1 MVQIKSMTGFG
12 TAEAENQNWHVK
24 AEIKSLNNKFLDLN
38 IRLPKAFKDKE
49 IEFRQ
54 LLMLKAG
61 RGSVSLFINAE
72 RKENNQSAD
81 SLVVNTSVA
90 NGYKIKLEKLA
101 SELSLESGNL
111 FNTILTM
118 PDVLKFDETDGVEE
132 DWLLLKNTVEA
143 AFAKFDDFRIQEGN
157 TIRKYFEDCLAAIQ
171 LQLKTV
177 EIEEKPRK
185 EAIKDKLFQALADQ
199 KEKLEIDHNRFE
211 QELIFYLEKFDIGEE
226 KSRLNNHLGYFNE
239 TLAKDANG
247 KKLNFIAQEIGRE
260 INTMGSK
267 AKYFPI
273 QQAVVCMKEELEK
286 IKEQLLNIL

>member
-1 MVQIKSMTGFG
+1 MTGFG
-12 TAEAENQNWHVK
+12 TAEAENQNWRVK

-72 RKENNQSAD
+72 RKEDNQSAD

-90 NGYKIKLEKLA
+90 CGYKVKLEKLA
-101 SELSLESGNL
+101 KDLSLESNNL

-132 DWLLLKNTVEA
+132 DWILLKTTVET
-143 AFAKFDDFRIQEGN
+143 AFEKFDEFRIQEGN
-157 TIRKYFEDCLAAIQ
+157 TIKKYFEDCIASIHLH
-171 LQLKTV
+171 LKTV

-185 EAIKDKLFQALADQ
+185 EAIRDKLFQALADQ
-199 KEKLEIDHNRFE
+199 KEKLEFDHNRFE

-226 KSRLNNHLGYFNE
+226 KSRLNNHLTYFNE

-267 AKYFPI
+267 ANYFPI

>member
-1 MVQIKSMTGFG
+1 MTGFG
-12 TAEAENQNWHVK
+12 TAEAENQSWRIK
-24 AEIKSLNNKFLDLN
+24 AELKSLNNKFLDLN

-54 LLMLKAG
+54 MLMLKVG

-72 RKENNQSAD
+72 KKENNQSAD
-81 SLVVNTSVA
+81 SLVVNTA
-90 NGYKIKLEKLA
+90 MAIGYKTKLEKLA
-101 SELSLESGNL
+101 TDLNL
-111 FNTILTM
+111 DNATLFSTIITM

-132 DWLLLKNTVEA
+132 DWVLLKQTVEA
-143 AFAKFDDFRIQEGN
+143 AFDKFDAFRIQEGN
-157 TIRKYFEDCLAAIQ
+157 TIKKYFEDCIAAIK

-185 EAIKDKLFQALADQ
+185 EAIKDKLFQALTEQ

-226 KSRLNNHLGYFNE
+226 KSRLNNHLSFFIE
-239 TLAKDANG
+239 TLEKDANG

-267 AKYFPI
+267 ANYFPI

>member
-1 MVQIKSMTGFG
+1 MTGFG
-12 TAEAENQNWHVK
+12 TAEAENSNWRIK
-24 AEIKSLNNKFLDLN
+24 AELKSLNNKFLDLN

-54 LLMLKAG
+54 MLMLKVG
-61 RGSVSLFINAE
+61 RGSVSLFITAE
-72 RKENNQSAD
+72 KKEENQSAD
-81 SLVVNTSVA
+81 SLVINTAVA
-90 NGYKIKLEKLA
+90 AGYKSKLEKLA
-101 SELSLESGNL
+101 SDLHLNEVAL
-111 FNTILTM
+111 FNTIINM

-132 DWLLLKNTVEA
+132 DWIMLKETVEK
-143 AFAKFDDFRIQEGN
+143 AFEKFDNFRIQEGN
-157 TIRKYFEDCLAAIQ
+157 TIKTYFENCIAAIH
-171 LQLKTV
+171 LQVKTV

-199 KEKLEIDHNRFE
+199 KEKVEIDHNRFE

-226 KSRLNNHLGYFNE
+226 KSRLNNHLEYFIE
-239 TLAKDANG
+239 TLGKDANG

-267 AKYFPI
+267 ANYFPI